1 MWTWGELRLKEGE
14 VNVIKACVEL
24 WKKANILKYESKNK
38 TFSKSRHRD
47 EYLRSQN
54 LGGTDKG
61 IWDRLVCHTSQ
72 IGKIL
77 VQLMY
82 THRELAHQ
90 DLEQGKGVGRQQSR
104 ACRASQMAWVHKFNP
119 HRSIRIELTCKVI
132 LWSAYVC
139 HVTRVFYHI
148 IQVQDNF
155 K

>member
-1 MWTWGELRLKEGE
+1 MDLGRVEIEGGRDECDQSMCGTLKEG
-14 VNVIKACVEL
+14 KHF
-24 WKKANILKYESKNK
+24 KYESKNK

-61 IWDRLVCHTSQ
+61 IWDRLVCQTSQ

-82 THRELAHQ
+82 THTELAYQ